1 MDDESVRQLPI
12 GGIAW
17 RGVGRRA
24 GAQQPGDDVR
34 LRRAEVEVRRQAAGG
49 AHARGA
55 GAGTETSWNQ

>member
-1 MDDESVRQLPI
+1 MDDEFVIVPI

-55 GAGTETSWNQ
+55 GAGAKTS